1 MIKERNTN
9 GGVLLME
16 NIIPIAIIF
25 LVFGISLCMV
35 YWGISQLYRLFFQPK
50 VQDQQKLLMEIAELK
65 EMVRSIEREMKQQN
79 IEK

>member
-25 LVFGISLCMV
+25 LVFGISVCMV

>member
-1 MIKERNTN
+1 MIKERDTN
-9 GGVLLME
+9 GGVLIME

-25 LVFGISLCMV
+25 LLFGISLCMV

>member
-1 MIKERNTN
+1 
-9 GGVLLME
+9 ME

-25 LVFGISLCMV
+25 LVFGISVCMV

>member
-35 YWGISQLYRLFFQPK
+35 YWGISQLYRLFVQPK

>member
-25 LVFGISLCMV
+25 LVFGISVCMV

-50 VQDQQKLLMEIAELK
+50 VQDQQKLQMEIAELK

>member
-1 MIKERNTN
+1 MTKERNTN
-9 GGVLLME
+9 GGVFLME

-25 LVFGISLCMV
+25 LVFGISLYMV

-50 VQDQQKLLMEIAELK
+50 VQDQQKLLTEIAELK

>member
-1 MIKERNTN
+1 MTKERNTN
-9 GGVLLME
+9 GGVFLME

>member
-1 MIKERNTN
+1 
-9 GGVLLME
+9 ME

-25 LVFGISLCMV
+25 LVFGISLYMV
-35 YWGISQLYRLFFQPK
+35 YWGISQLCRLFFQPK
-50 VQDQQKLLMEIAELK
+50 VQDQQKLLTEIAELK

>member
-1 MIKERNTN
+1 
-9 GGVLLME
+9 ME

>member
-65 EMVRSIEREMKQQN
+65 EMVRSIAREMKQQN